1 MADFSSI
8 PNFHLKIVF
17 IAHFML
23 ISLASLGSW
32 CSQAYLFYNFVL
44 IITLLWS
51 IHRHDADEPVQMAI
65 FVNGTSIILD
75 IILLAMRFPDDHS
88 ASERFS
94 AAMAILHLI
103 ARPFSALFLAKLL
116 QERSGAA
123 GGNIFAGPRNHSY
136 EDMDKNVPPAH
147 SQSSQGGYDFATA
160 QQI

>member
-23 ISLASLGSW
+23 ISFGSMGYW
-32 CSQAYLFYNFVL
+32 SSGSYLFYNFIL
-44 IITLLWS
+44 ILTLLWS
-51 IHRHDADEPVQMAI
+51 IHRHDADEPLQMAI
-65 FVNGTSIILD
+65 FINGISIILD

-103 ARPFSALFLAKLL
+103 VRPFSALYLAKLL
-116 QERSGAA
+116 QERSGAS
-123 GGNIFAGPRNHSY
+123 GGVGNLFSGPRNRSY
-136 EDMDKNVPPAH
+136 EDIDRNAPAN
-147 SQSSQGGYDFATA
+147 SNQGGYDFSTA